1 MKNLLAALALTL
13 VSLSCHASMI
23 WQAVAVD
30 AAQFERLK
38 KDPDALMEALRA
50 KGEQSVTLGKDWHGI
65 HFLLTGSPWSTS
77 GTAAQA
83 IMGGREFG
91 EDMGYGPARA
101 LSVSQ
106 VKAVAD
112 ELGKHSRE
120 TLTARFNPKAMTKAE
135 IYPSIIWERE
145 SKEALADLLV
155 SYETLASFYR
165 RAAEKRQMVIVV
177 MT

>member
-1 MKNLLAALALTL
+1 MKNLLAAFALTL
-13 VSLSCHASMI
+13 ASLSCHASMI

-38 KDPDALMEALRA
+38 KDPDALMESLDA
-50 KGEQSVTLGKDWHGI
+50 KGEQIVSLDKDWHGL
-65 HFLLTGSPWSTS
+65 HFLLTGSAWSTR

-106 VKAVAD
+106 VKAVAK
-112 ELGKHSRE
+112 ELAKTSPAA
-120 TLTARFNPKAMTKAE
+120 LSARFDPKAMTKAE
-135 IYPSIIWERE
+135 IYPAIIWERE
-145 SKEALADLLV
+145 GQEALAGLLR
-155 SYETLASFYR
+155 SYESLASFYR
-165 RAAEKRQMVIVV
+165 RAAEKGQMVIIV

>member
-13 VSLSCHASMI
+13 ASLSCHASMI

-65 HFLLTGSPWSTS
+65 HFLLTGSAWSTS

-83 IMGGREFG
+83 IMGGRETS
-91 EDMGYGPARA
+91 AIA
-101 LSVSQ
+101 S
-106 VKAVAD
+106 
-112 ELGKHSRE
+112 SR
-120 TLTARFNPKAMTKAE
+120 
-135 IYPSIIWERE
+135 S
-145 SKEALADLLV
+145 
-155 SYETLASFYR
+155 LASISAKPAIGRSLR
-165 RAAEKRQMVIVV
+165 R
-177 MT
+177 